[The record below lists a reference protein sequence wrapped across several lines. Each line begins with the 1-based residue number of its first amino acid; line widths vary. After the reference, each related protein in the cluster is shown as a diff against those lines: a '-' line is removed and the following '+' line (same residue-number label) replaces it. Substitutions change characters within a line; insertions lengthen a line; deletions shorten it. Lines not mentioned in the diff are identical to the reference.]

1 MTGPV
6 ITPDGCWMLDGGIWT
21 KTPNKQANGIII
33 TDSVVTGDVIQNIIL
48 NDPEYVANAVKQ
60 TLVNLGFHEGAH
72 PSSLN
77 NNDKIQLDHTLTLA
91 DTIANQGINLDGWTE
106 ISLGYAC
113 ELEDDLLAA
122 ITHFEKALEFGKEN
136 QDLRLQLHAELGVA
150 ILEMKSGELN
160 IAEKACKKIRLEFKK
175 SNDDLGLSNAEEILG
190 LIAYSRG
197 NYNLSKS
204 LHEKALEIRKE
215 IGYGDGVVTSIVNLG
230 NVAMSQGKINQASDL
245 FSDVKLEDQSER
257 DEAQLLCSQGVN
269 EMQKANISKA
279 LNLINKSLEIRNKVN
294 DQTGQAECYNY
305 LGTAYMMQ
313 GNFHKGRDVCRKA
326 LKIADSLGDNG
337 AKAHAL
343 YHMGQASIGMGDMTS
358 GVDEIKRARG
368 LFSKCGD
375 RAGVSNC
382 NSMLRKLDIFDVVM
396 LLEPKFLVSIGVILL
411 LIILMI

>member
-1 MTGPV
+1 
-6 ITPDGCWMLDGGIWT
+6 
-21 KTPNKQANGIII
+21 
-33 TDSVVTGDVIQNIIL
+33 
-48 NDPEYVANAVKQ
+48 
-60 TLVNLGFHEGAH
+60 
-72 PSSLN
+72 
-77 NNDKIQLDHTLTLA
+77 
-91 DTIANQGINLDGWTE
+91 
-106 ISLGYAC
+106 
-113 ELEDDLLAA
+113 
-122 ITHFEKALEFGKEN
+122 
-136 QDLRLQLHAELGVA
+136 
-150 ILEMKSGELN
+150 
-160 IAEKACKKIRLEFKK
+160 
-175 SNDDLGLSNAEEILG
+175 
-190 LIAYSRG
+190 
-197 NYNLSKS
+197 
-204 LHEKALEIRKE
+204 
-215 IGYGDGVVTSIVNLG
+215 
-230 NVAMSQGKINQASDL
+230 
-245 FSDVKLEDQSER
+245 
-257 DEAQLLCSQGVN
+257 
-269 EMQKANISKA
+269 MQKANISKA